1 MTAATLGNEPP
12 FESTLTT
19 PSPARDLACT
29 GAVHRI
35 MGRIDHYL
43 RCETREDA
51 HDGVRLIARR
61 QLEAVLVQELVSAR
75 LMGVRI

>member
-1 MTAATLGNEPP
+1 MTAAMLGDEPP
-12 FESTLTT
+12 FEPTSAM
-19 PSPARDLACT
+19 PAPGRDLACT

-51 HDGVRLIARR
+51 HAGLRLIARK
-61 QLEAVLVQELVSAR
+61 QLEAALVQELVSAR
-75 LMGVRI
+75 MMGVRI